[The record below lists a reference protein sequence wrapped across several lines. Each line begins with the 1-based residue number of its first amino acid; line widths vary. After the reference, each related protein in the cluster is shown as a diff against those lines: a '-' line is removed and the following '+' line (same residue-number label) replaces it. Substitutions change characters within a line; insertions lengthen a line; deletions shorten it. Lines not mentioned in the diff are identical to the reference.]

1 MRKLRIAT
9 RKSPLALW
17 QAEHIKQK
25 LQTHHPELQIE
36 LLGLTTEGD
45 QHLDSSLQK
54 AGGKGLFV
62 KELEKA
68 LLDQR
73 ADIAVHSM
81 KDVPMDFP
89 AGLILPVICER
100 EDPRD
105 VLVANQYQTLQQLP
119 QGATIG
125 SSSLR
130 RQCQIKALRPDLKI
144 ELLRGNVNTRI
155 DKLDAGKYDAIILA
169 AAGLIRLQMANRIT
183 AYLPPQQCLPAAGQG
198 ALGIECRQDDQRILD
213 LITPLTDLPSYHCVT
228 TERAMTKRLGS
239 GCEVP
244 VAAYATLENNH
255 ITLRGLVGKP
265 DGSLL
270 LHVEVSGNIHDA
282 EKIGITAAENL
293 LAQGAE
299 EILSN
304 VNSTS

>member
-1 MRKLRIAT
+1 MKKLLRIAT
-9 RKSPLALW
+9 RQSPLALW

-25 LQTHHPELQIE
+25 LKEHYPELQIE

-89 AGLILPVICER
+89 AGLILPVICKR

-105 VLVANQYQTLQQLP
+105 VLVANQYQTLEKLP

-130 RQCQIKALRPDLKI
+130 RQCQIKALRPDVNI

-155 DKLDAGKYDAIILA
+155 DKLDAEKYDAIMLA
-169 AAGLIRLQMANRIT
+169 AAGLIRLQMQNRIT
-183 AYLPPQQCLPAAGQG
+183 EYLSPKQCLPAAGQG
-198 ALGIECRQDDQRILD
+198 ALGIECRQDDQTTLD
-213 LITPLTDLPSYHCVT
+213 LITSLTDLTSFHCVT

-244 VAAYATLENNH
+244 VAAYATLDNNH
-255 ITLRGLVGKP
+255 ITLQGLVGTP
-265 DGSLL
+265 DGSTILR
-270 LHVEVSGNIHDA
+270 VEVSGKISDA

-293 LAQGAE
+293 LAQGAG
-299 EILSN
+299 EILKQDF
-304 VNSTS
+304 